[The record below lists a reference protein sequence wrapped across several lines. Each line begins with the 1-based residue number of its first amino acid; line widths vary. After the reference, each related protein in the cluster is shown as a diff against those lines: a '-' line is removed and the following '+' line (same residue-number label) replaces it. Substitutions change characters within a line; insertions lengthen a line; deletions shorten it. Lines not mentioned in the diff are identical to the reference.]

1 MGFKSLLALALVL
14 AAGWSGAAER
24 TREQTFT
31 YSLMTDDELPYVIM
45 AAKAVTRTPTL
56 APDALD
62 VTAALLVERATARK
76 TYRQDIDASAW
87 LIRALGAGKQAR
99 HRGAIEQAVAAYQ
112 DKKIRKYTEGALAAM
127 TEGDATPPPA
137 IDLAALRAQLQAER
151 EAMAGSDPT
160 SATGVDF
167 GAPLESV
174 LARLGYPDS
183 LVRTTRRA
191 GYSYVKVTSQAM
203 RFDYDALGMLEIGD
217 GSAAGHVWVVTR
229 FWPKLADYTGEYPFE
244 ATAVT
249 NGSGRE
255 MLDVAMALESARVR
269 EPQLLDLVANRVR
282 RSMGSNDAAEVKSLA
297 YLCRVLGASK
307 DRKHAP
313 LLQEVADKGGDIA
326 LRRHARRGLDEMFGQ

>member
-1 MGFKSLLALALVL
+1 MLLKSLAALLLVL
-14 AAGWSGAAER
+14 LAGVAGAAER

-31 YSLMTDDELPYVIM
+31 YMLLTDDELPYVIM

-62 VTAALLVERATARK
+62 VTAALLAERSATRN
-76 TYRQDIDASAW
+76 TSPQDIDATAW

-99 HRGAIEQAVAAYQ
+99 HRSVIEQAVVAYQ
-112 DKKIRKYTEGALAAM
+112 NDKIGKYAELALAGM

-151 EAMAGSDPT
+151 ESMPGSDPA

-174 LARLGYPDS
+174 LTRLGYPDNM
-183 LVRTTRRA
+183 VRTTRRA
-191 GYSYVKVTSQAM
+191 GYSYVKVTSHAM

-255 MLDVAMALESARVR
+255 MLDVAMALESAGVR
-269 EPQLLDLVANRVR
+269 EPQLLNLVATRIR
-282 RSMGSNDAAEVKSLA
+282 RSMDSRDAAEVKALA
-297 YLCRVLGASK
+297 YLCRLLGASK

-313 LLQEVADKGGDIA
+313 LLQEVADKGGDNA
-326 LRRHARRGLDEMFGQ
+326 LRRHARRGLDEMFEL